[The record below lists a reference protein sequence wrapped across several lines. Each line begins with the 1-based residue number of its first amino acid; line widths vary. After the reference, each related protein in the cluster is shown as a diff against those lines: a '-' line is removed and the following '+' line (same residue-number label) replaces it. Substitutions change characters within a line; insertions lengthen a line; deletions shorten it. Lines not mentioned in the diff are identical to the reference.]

1 MANSTKSM
9 DLTLDATDTLAVN
22 NVPSSVESAAP
33 YSRREVLLT
42 MLAVLL
48 VMLLGSLDQNIVG
61 TAMPRI
67 IGEFHGVDR
76 YTWVTTAYMLAST
89 VMVPIYGKLSDIFGR
104 KKIFLIG
111 VVLFLAGSALCG
123 AAQSMNQLIIFR
135 AFQGLGAA
143 ALMPIAMAVVGDL
156 FSPRERGKWQGVTGS
171 VFALASIVGP
181 ALGGWIT
188 ENTSWRWVFYV
199 NVPVGLVAL
208 AVLIFLMPS
217 LYTPGKKA
225 RIDYIGAAL
234 LILGTAPILLG
245 LSLAGS
251 QFGWLSWQTL
261 SLIVGGGLVVAA
273 FFSYEAFLE
282 RRDAQPIID
291 PSLFKNSVFSISLI
305 VSAIT
310 FMAMF
315 GCIAF
320 LPLYAQGVLGI
331 SATNSGL
338 ILTPMMLSSMVS
350 SIVSGQLV
358 SRIGKYKWIAVVSMG
373 ITTIGAALL
382 LRLNVQSSYMDMIV
396 AMIVLGLGL
405 GASMSLYT
413 LIVQNALPT
422 KIGQSTSTLTFF
434 RQIGGTVSLAAMG
447 SVMSSAYGPALT
459 GALSSQ
465 IKQIVPAQILSVFNN
480 PNVLLDTNAQHAI
493 SQQFNAFGAQGAALF
508 TQLMEA
514 VKVALT
520 QGIHDVFLFSLGL
533 MVIALVAVFFLK
545 EIPLR
550 GRVVSAE
557 NTQDDEPVSTPVMM
571 H

>member
-1 MANSTKSM
+1 MASTTKNLN
-9 DLTLDATDTLAVN
+9 LTLDATNTSVRNAVS
-22 NVPSSVESAAP
+22 SSVESVAP

-61 TAMPRI
+61 TAMPHI

-76 YTWVTTAYMLAST
+76 YTWVTTAYMLTST

-104 KKIFLIG
+104 KSIFLIG

-123 AAQSMNQLIIFR
+123 AAQSMNQLIVFR

-199 NVPVGLVAL
+199 NVPVGLIAL
-208 AVLIFLMPS
+208 GVLIFLMPS

-261 SLIVGGGLVVAA
+261 SLIAGGGLVVAG
-273 FFSYEAFLE
+273 FFVYEAFLE
-282 RRDAQPIID
+282 RHDAQPIIA
-291 PSLFKNSVFSISLI
+291 PSLFKNSVFNISLT
-305 VSAIT
+305 VAAIT

-338 ILTPMMLSSMVS
+338 ILTPMMLASMVS
-350 SIVSGQLV
+350 SIISGQLV
-358 SRIGKYKWIAVVSMG
+358 SRLGKYKWIAVVSMV

-382 LRLNVQSSYMDMIV
+382 LRLNVQSSSMDMIV
-396 AMIVLGLGL
+396 AMSVLGLGL

-422 KIGQSTSTLTFF
+422 RIGQATSTLTFF

-447 SVMSSAYGPALT
+447 SVMSSAYAPALAV
-459 GALSSQ
+459 ALSDQ
-465 IKQIVPAQILSVFNN
+465 IKQSVPAQILSVFNN
-480 PNVLLDTNAQHAI
+480 PNVLLDANAQHII
-493 SQQFNAFGAQGAALF
+493 SQQFNIFGVQGKVIFA
-508 TQLMEA
+508 QLMEA

-520 QGIHDVFLFSLGL
+520 QSVHDVFLLSLGL

-550 GRVVSAE
+550 DRTASAGH
-557 NTQDDEPVSTPVMM
+557 TQEEGPVPTPVMM